1 MQETIPLDAGTV
13 TTPVTLAMIHAL
25 IPLGLRAVEEALQ
38 ALQADVVALAGM
50 RDGREADPGGGADGD
65 RSTRACAPRFSAR
78 CRSTASARGRTG
90 TGCSWCSTGR
100 RRTSDQTLRWCAAAL
115 WHVEAQFRRVKKYK
129 HLPLLKQALINKL
142 TTTTDAAA

>member
-78 CRSTASARGRTG
+78 CRSTASALGRMG
-90 TGCSWCSTGR
+90 TGCSTGR

-115 WHVEAQFRRVKKYK
+115 WHVEAQFRRVKRYK